1 MVTGSDR
8 AIILFDGTFDGFLCV
23 VYAHYYDKITPVL
36 IQRTDHAQLTLHEKL
51 HTITTDIAK
60 ATRVLNGIRK
70 KISQEA
76 ADRVF
81 YAFLSEAIATDEEKY
96 MTLLA
101 YIKLGFKLGHM
112 VDSHLQD
119 DCVRMVH
126 NFARHVGREAHL
138 LHGFCRFAETE
149 SGVFY
154 CQVTPKNDVLA
165 LLADHFCQRLAT
177 QPWIIHDKVRGLAA
191 VFDGKSYV
199 ITDVPRD
206 ASVVY
211 APGEKETQELWV
223 VFFENLAI
231 EARKNPKLQR
241 QLLPLY
247 FRKNMT
253 EFMDKL

>member
-1 MVTGSDR
+1 MVTSGDR
-8 AIILFDGTFDGFLCV
+8 AIVLFDGSFDGFLCV

-36 IQRTDHAQLTLHEKL
+36 IQRTGHAQLTLNEKL
-51 HTITTDIAK
+51 HTVTTDIEK
-60 ATRVLNGIRK
+60 STRVLKGISDR
-70 KISQEA
+70 ISTEA
-76 ADRVF
+76 ARTVF
-81 YAFLSEAIATDEEKY
+81 YAFLSEALATDEQKY
-96 MTLLA
+96 MTILN

-112 VDSHLQD
+112 VDSHLQE

-154 CQVTPKNDVLA
+154 CPVTPKNDVLA
-165 LLADHFCQRLAT
+165 LLADHFCQRLST
-177 QPWIIHDKVRGLAA
+177 QAWIIHDKTRGQAA

-199 ITDVPRD
+199 ITEVPHN
-206 ASVVY
+206 ANVVY
-211 APGEKETQELWV
+211 APGEKETQDLWV

-253 EFMDKL
+253 EFMDKI